1 MHCAAKA
8 GFLNVVKLLVESGA
22 STTAETSNGRIPLWF
37 ATAESH
43 LNVVTYLIQ
52 QNHESYD
59 LLEDRKFLYNLMVC
73 GKKSDNKPTEDF
85 VLASPAPV
93 DVAAKISAYYRE
105 VHQVVHCLLLT
116 SYVTEFPGVGSY
128 C

>member
-1 MHCAAKA
+1 MSKR
-8 GFLNVVKLLVESGA
+8 GFSKLKPIFLTESD
-22 STTAETSNGRIPLWF
+22 S
-37 ATAESH
+37 
-43 LNVVTYLIQ
+43 

-105 VHQVVHCLLLT
+105 D
-116 SYVTEFPGVGSY
+116 G
-128 C
+128 